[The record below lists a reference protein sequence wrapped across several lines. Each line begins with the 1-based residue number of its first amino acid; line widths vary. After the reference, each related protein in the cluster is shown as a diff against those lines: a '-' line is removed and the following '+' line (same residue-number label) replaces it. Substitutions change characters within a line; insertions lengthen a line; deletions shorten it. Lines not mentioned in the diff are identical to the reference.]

1 MCHLGAALHHAGIV
15 VGPDDRH
22 RNRQGVT
29 VSGHIHP
36 PAGRQ
41 LLVPLHHD
49 LKVFVDL
56 VVLGFGARRER
67 IAVFRFRR
75 IGRHGAIFVLLL
87 CVYLQLDN
95 VLVRQRFVRLVILG
109 VLQQDLVHVGAR
121 VLVQFVGAAEDD

>member
-15 VGPDDRH
+15 VGPNDRH

-87 CVYLQLDN
+87 DN

-121 VLVQFVGAAEDD
+121 VLVQLVGAAEDD

>member
-15 VGPDDRH
+15 VGPYDGHRH
-22 RNRQGVT
+22 RQRVA
-29 VSGHIHP
+29 VPRHVDP
-36 PAGRQ
+36 PARRQ

-56 VVLGFGARRER
+56 VVLGFGARRQRVAVLRFGR
-67 IAVFRFRR
+67 IR
-75 IGRHGAIFVLLL
+75 RHGAIFVLL
-87 CVYLQLDN
+87 LDN

-121 VLVQFVGAAEDD
+121 VLVQLVGAAEDD

>member
-56 VVLGFGARRER
+56 VVLGFGARCER

-75 IGRHGAIFVLLL
+75 IGRHGAIFVLL
-87 CVYLQLDN
+87 LDN

-109 VLQQDLVHVGAR
+109 VLQQDLVHVGAS
-121 VLVQFVGAAEDD
+121 VLVQLVGAAEDD

>member
-87 CVYLQLDN
+87 DN

-121 VLVQFVGAAEDD
+121 VLVQLVGAAEDD